1 MEEQLNS
8 LHQEIENL
16 KKLNAEQGQMI
27 AILNHNQNNLADVI
41 DGTVSSVNEAMRS
54 FVTSYATS
62 LDKQEQKHHGEIKS
76 QHEKWYQQYQE
87 KIQNNQLFW
96 TGLLTVVLLGM
107 FTFLAS
113 ITDSHTRTIVDTE
126 IKRIE
131 FRVDV
136 LKESLATSVS
146 NFSKE
151 HR

>member
-1 MEEQLNS
+1 
-8 LHQEIENL
+8 
-16 KKLNAEQGQMI
+16 
-27 AILNHNQNNLADVI
+27 
-41 DGTVSSVNEAMRS
+41 VNEAMRS

-146 NFSKE
+146 NLTKKNP
-151 HR
+151 